1 MTWSL
6 NLVES
11 GQMINGRHE
20 PVFRIICVDL
30 VLLNIIN
37 IFFVSIIKK
46 HQFSLSPGSE
56 GYLLLLI
63 VFNSF
68 WIIINIVFTRYR
80 MEISRGIPVEIKKIL
95 VNLTCF
101 TGFIS
106 VFAFWFK
113 SFQYS
118 RLIIYGTILVFLV
131 FITVNHLIFFYTL
144 RWIGKKPSHKRNIL
158 IVGNDYC
165 AIELYETFS
174 HHSDGN
180 DEIIVY
186 IENESY
192 GSKVGPELIVGKLAD
207 AGLIFERTRI
217 DELFIVLSSSN
228 EDEIRELVSIADF
241 YGTRVRMVPPF
252 YRLFER
258 HFEVSLFFDIPII
271 NVNEIPLDNHYNVI
285 YKRLFDIFAS
295 IFAII
300 LLGPLMLL
308 IVLSIKLTSRGPV
321 LYSPERIGM
330 EGNVFKM
337 YKFRTMNYCREN
349 YDNLSTKKN
358 DVRITPLGGF
368 LRKSNLDELPQFFNV
383 LKGEMSMVGPRPH
396 RVYLDKKLQNEVA
409 KYMVRHYIKPGIT
422 GWAQVNGWRGPTET
436 NEQKTQ
442 RTRFDLWYLK
452 NWTFGLDLRIV
463 FLTLFGK
470 KSRLNAF

>member
-11 GQMINGRHE
+11 GQMINGRHD

-37 IFFVSIIKK
+37 IFFVSFIKK

-63 VFNSF
+63 VFNSL
-68 WIIINIVFTRYR
+68 WIIINIIFTRYR

-106 VFAFWFK
+106 VFAFIFK
-113 SFQYS
+113 SFLYS
-118 RLIIYGTILVFLV
+118 RLIIFGTILVFFV
-131 FITVNHLIFFYTL
+131 FVTGAHLIFYYTL
-144 RWIGKKPSHKRNIL
+144 RWISRKPSHKKNIL
-158 IVGNDYC
+158 IVGENYG
-165 AIELYETFS
+165 AVELYEKFS
-174 HHSDGN
+174 ELSDGN
-180 DEIIVY
+180 DQIIVY
-186 IENESY
+186 IENQSY
-192 GSKVGPELIVGKLAD
+192 QNNVGSELIVGKLVD
-207 AGLIFERTRI
+207 AGAIFERMKI

-228 EDEIRELVSIADF
+228 EDEIRNLVSIADH

-258 HFEVSLFFDIPII
+258 HFEVSLFADIPII

-285 YKRLFDIFAS
+285 YKRLFDIVAS
-295 IFAII
+295 ILGII
-300 LLGPLMLL
+300 LVSPIMLMIGLL
-308 IVLSIKLTSRGPV
+308 IKLTSRGPV
-321 LYSPERIGM
+321 MYSPERIGM
-330 EGNVFKM
+330 GGDIFKM

-349 YDNLSTKKN
+349 HDDLSTKQN
-358 DVRITPLGGF
+358 DSRLTPLGGF
-368 LRKSNLDELPQFFNV
+368 LRRSNLDELPQLFNV
-383 LKGEMSMVGPRPH
+383 LKGEMSIVGPRPH

-409 KYMVRHYIKPGIT
+409 RYMIRHYIKTGIT

-442 RTRFDLWYLK
+442 RTQHDLWYLR
-452 NWTFGLDLRIV
+452 NWTFWLDIKIV
-463 FLTLFGK
+463 FLTIFGR
-470 KSRLNAF
+470 KSRWNAF